1 MHGGDRLISKRTPF
15 SAKLRFCNLCII
27 KQTNYNKL
35 LFSCSKDRQRRV
47 FRIWMPPTLR
57 SSLLWWLA
65 GRRRLTLKPLRL
77 KVRTANKTKE
87 LRWWSHHIFLH
98 DAPACIQG
106 TNSQSFFGVWP
117 CSFVIPRQDCPLATV
132 RHWSISSHCKWDA
145 GRVFD
150 NHRCES
156 VHPSFWCGAL
166 A

>member
-117 CSFVIPRQDCPLATV
+117 CSFVIPTRGRIVLSLQWDIDQSLLTASETLVVSLTTIAV
-132 RHWSISSHCKWDA
+132 RAYTHLFGVGH
-145 GRVFD
+145 
-150 NHRCES
+150 
-156 VHPSFWCGAL
+156 
-166 A
+166 